1 MNFIQ
6 LILTF
11 VIVTFAAGLA
21 LAASNNPLNSLT
33 PLLYMLGGE
42 YGGLLQAV
50 ATIGSFRVFNKPV
63 TTLIRLIVSK
73 TTTKKDDTKW
83 AKIQKH
89 WLFKALSFL
98 LDWGASVK
106 LHEVKRK

>member
-6 LILTF
+6 LVITIILITF
-11 VIVTFAAGLA
+11 GAGFA

-42 YGGLLQAV
+42 YGGVLQAV
-50 ATIGSFRVFNKPV
+50 ATMGSLRVFNKPI
-63 TTLIRLIVSK
+63 TTLIRLIVSR

-83 AKIQKH
+83 AQIQKH
-89 WLFKALSFL
+89 WLFKAISFL